1 MILFSATMNPFNL
14 LLTILAVISIG
25 TGDKATF
32 TVMLLMVVLSTG
44 LRYLLCFIHLP
55 LVSACSFFSFANRFW
70 QELKSMSKAAAL
82 VNAVTIRVRVLR
94 AHSGPDSAAATS
106 EEVEIDR
113 KQVVPGDVLAVASTF
128 LPFLNL
134 ILSNHLVPLIFKKI
148 KINK

>member
-1 MILFSATMNPFNL
+1 
-14 LLTILAVISIG
+14 
-25 TGDKATF
+25 
-32 TVMLLMVVLSTG
+32 
-44 LRYLLCFIHLP
+44 
-55 LVSACSFFSFANRFW
+55 
-70 QELKSMSKAAAL
+70 MSKAAAL